1 MASVYKRG
9 KRYWIR
15 YWADGKEHRE
25 SAGPSKRDAERALG
39 ARLKEIKE
47 GRFYDIK
54 KRCKVTLEE
63 FKPRYM
69 EWAKASK
76 RSWRRDKVSLRN
88 LCTRFGNMN
97 LKEIT
102 VSEVEKYKRARLAG
116 TLVFGYKVPTEKD
129 GIKTV
134 KTIPGKVPSAATVNR
149 ELRCLTK
156 VLNLAVDLGVL
167 AENPLAGKVKMLREP
182 TGRMRY
188 LKPEEIGKL
197 LSECADHLRPIVYLA
212 MLTGMRKG
220 EILGLRWDEVDL
232 GRGVIR
238 LPGERTK
245 NGRSKVVPLA
255 REAAQVIRAAHK
267 ARSKGCLYVFPGSD
281 GGKRGDVRKS
291 FDGACRRAGIQ
302 DFTFHD
308 LRHCFASAL
317 AMRGVPLQAI
327 GELLGHQSPT
337 MTKRYA
343 HLSPQALQGAVEQAS
358 RYIQGQAPEGVV
370 ELHKEAEN
378 GVNAPHT
385 GHNTSTEKTEG
396 VVIALNSG
404 RS

>member
-76 RSWRRDKVSLRN
+76 RSWRRDKYSLRN
-88 LCTRFGNMN
+88 LCARFGNTI
-97 LKEIT
+97 LKDIS
-102 VSEVEKYKRARLAG
+102 VSEVEKYKRARLSG
-116 TLVFGYKVPTEKD
+116 GLTFGDK
-129 GIKTV
+129 
-134 KTIPGKVPSAATVNR
+134 IPSPSTVNR

-167 AENPLAGKVKMLREP
+167 AENPIAGKVKMHREP
-182 TGRMRY
+182 TGRVRY
-188 LKPEEIGKL
+188 LQPEEIEKL
-197 LSECADHLRPIVYLA
+197 LSECADHLKPIVYLA

-232 GRGVIR
+232 SRGVIR

-255 REAAQVIRAAHK
+255 RDALQVLRAAHK
-267 ARSKGCLYVFPGSD
+267 NRSNGCLYVFPRSD
-281 GGKRGDVRKS
+281 GKPRGDVIKA
-291 FDGACRRAGIQ
+291 FKGACRRAGIR

-327 GELLGHQSPT
+327 GALLGHQSPT
-337 MTKRYA
+337 MTARYA

-358 RYIQGQAPEGVV
+358 LYIHGQAPEGVV
-370 ELHKEAEN
+370 ELQKEGEK

-385 GHNTSTEKTEG
+385 GHNSSTEKTEG
-396 VVIALNSG
+396 VVISLNSG
-404 RS
+404 RN